1 MATTRT
7 TKVGY
12 GSKLGSSIKGIFGGF
27 IAIIVSIVLLWWN
40 EGNSVKEIKKVAEG
54 KKNTISI
61 ESNKVLSDY
70 EGELVHLSGFA
81 TTDEIIADTYFGVA
95 VNAIALER
103 KVEMY
108 QYKENVK
115 REEKDNLGGSTTVT
129 ETFTYEEVWSS
140 NLIASDKFQE
150 NWRTNPKQ
158 FTNEQ
163 KSWYA
168 NTVSLGAFTLSEGL
182 VNAMSNYEN
191 LPVNEEEFIDKSGRF
206 SVQSGVIYFGQNPAS
221 PKIGDERISFK
232 VLYPQ
237 QISVIAQQ
245 SGNSF
250 KPYKTKV
257 GKTIL
262 MVAQGD
268 VSADEMY
275 EMEEQKNAF
284 IRWLLRLLGFVIMFI
299 GFAALFKP
307 LAVAGSV
314 VPFIG
319 KIVGF
324 GTGLIAFVL
333 AFTISL
339 TVIAIAWIVY
349 RPLLGIALLALGG
362 GAFYL
367 AKKYIFDKK
376 NAEVALDE
384 SAGNPT

>member
-40 EGNSVKEIKKVAEG
+40 EGNSVREIKKVAEG
-54 KKNTISI
+54 RKNTIAI
-61 ESNKVLSDY
+61 ESNRVLSDY

-81 TTDEIIADTYFGVA
+81 TTDETLSDPSFGISA
-95 VNAIALER
+95 NAIVLER
-103 KVEMY
+103 VVEMY

-115 REEKDNLGGSTTVT
+115 REEKENLGGSTTVT
-129 ETFTYEEVWSS
+129 ETFTYEEVWSPS
-140 NLIASDKFQE
+140 LISSDNFAE
-150 NWRTNPKQ
+150 SWRKNPKQ
-158 FTNEQ
+158 FTNKEDA
-163 KSWYA
+163 WYA
-168 NTVSLGAFTLSEGL
+168 REVTLGAFKLSDG
-182 VNAMSNYEN
+182 VINAMGGYEE
-191 LPVNEEEFIDKSGRF
+191 LAVNSESYQDESGR
-206 SVQSGVIYFGQNPAS
+206 SRIDNGMVYFGENPKF
-221 PKIGDERISFK
+221 PQIGDERISYK

-307 LAVAGSV
+307 LSVAGSV

-384 SAGNPT
+384 SAGNPA